1 MPKKQN
7 NQQQRSKRNG
17 SQNKPM
23 VQEKVVVNQQQPT
36 LVWGKVRSE
45 ARLQPAKPQNRKL
58 GKMPIMPTNRNPVTL
73 AMAALCLPG
82 SYVAPGLPSKFG
94 SSTTSTAAPKR
105 IGALTTQ
112 NVTGFGGLKTQS
124 WFAVSRNPLLAS
136 MYTQRGCPSF
146 RYDEKYASTTSAND
160 EPILQDALQFEIA
173 NIPTV
178 GYASI
183 TLSPDPFSTGYT
195 AYGGLQ
201 PSANT
206 VAPYGTEAY
215 CLNALG
221 HRWFFN
227 GAGSP
232 VKFHALIR
240 SANGTPI
247 DPDTAGVTQSVMLY
261 QLTGPD
267 TEVFTSSMTFID
279 GELGWQEEIS
289 ERGWYRYSILM
300 TATADFMDVNGTT
313 FTFKSWTTCEG
324 DSSSWSIVTSP
335 LPELIKETTIHAL
348 RVTGASMLLTNT
360 TPELTRGGFFR
371 TFQFQPRDDFMT
383 FIDSDDPLGYLSDI
397 QGPSDPHSFR
407 NGTYAWMRPG
417 NIESYE
423 LQNIFARDTTG
434 KVYGHNIPV
443 FHSGGW
449 LVTVVEGPEDA
460 QTVSTTASYSIEFV
474 SRSYWYGPVT
484 SRLTSSE
491 WDGIVD
497 RMFDIEQV
505 TENPIHLKEIGNAI
519 MNIARGITPALPY
532 VAKAVSLF
540 SPTTGA
546 VLGAVSDA
554 LNKRT
559 TRSKKKRGS

>member
-7 NQQQRSKRNG
+7 NQSARSKTTLVLKSG

-23 VQEKVVVNQQQPT
+23 VQEKVVINQTPSNQF
-36 LVWGKVRSE
+36 WGKV
-45 ARLQPAKPQNRKL
+45 PTAKPQNRKL
-58 GKMPIMPTNRNPVTL
+58 GKMPVMPANRNPVTL

-105 IGALTTQ
+105 IGALSTQ
-112 NVTGFGGLKTQS
+112 NVPGFGGLNTQS

-146 RYDEKYASTTSAND
+146 RYDETYASTTSAND
-160 EPILQDALQFEIA
+160 EPLLQDALQFELA

-183 TLSPDPFSTGYT
+183 TLSPDPFSTTYSP
-195 AYGGLQ
+195 YGGV
-201 PSANT
+201 PPTANT
-206 VAPYGTEAY
+206 VAPYGNEAY

-221 HRWFFN
+221 HKWFFN

-232 VKFHALIR
+232 VKLHALIR
-240 SANGTPI
+240 TANGTPI
-247 DPDTAGVTQSVMLY
+247 FPDTPGVTQSVTLY

-267 TEVFTSSMTFID
+267 TEVFTSSMTYID
-279 GELGWQEEIS
+279 GEVGWQEEIS

-300 TATADFMDVNGTT
+300 TATEAFMDTNGTS

-324 DSSSWSIVTSP
+324 DAASWSIVTAP
-335 LPELIKETTIHAL
+335 LPELIKEASIHAL

-360 TPELTRGGFFR
+360 TPTINKGGFFR

-383 FIDSDDPLGYLSDI
+383 FIDTDDPLGYLSDI
-397 QGPSDPHSFR
+397 QGPSDPHSFM

-443 FHSGGW
+443 FHPGGW
-449 LVTVVEGPEDA
+449 LVTVVEGPVDA
-460 QTVSTTASYSIEFV
+460 QTVATTASYSIEFV

-484 SRLTSSE
+484 SRLSSSE
-491 WDGIVD
+491 WDNIVD

-546 VLGAVSDA
+546 ILGAVSNA
-554 LNKRT
+554 LNKRK
-559 TRSKKKRGS
+559 TRAKKKNGL